1 MKTFKILPSLFVAL
15 LVLSG
20 ISLEAQVKITD
31 GADITINPNSMLE
44 LESPNKGLLIPRI
57 GINSLIL
64 PAPLTAPVPAGMV
77 VYSLGGTVADGFYYW
92 SGTAWVPFATGIGSQ
107 WTTNGANIYYNTGN
121 VGIGAL
127 VPAEPL
133 EVNGNIKIGSAT
145 TGTIRATNELVLRQ
159 DGDVYGPSILRLRNR
174 NTENGAIFE
183 TTDATT
189 TLVDFIFKNAANQRN
204 IRFESRATMA
214 RTGAPSFHIGGAS
227 PDNPTLSLGDNY
239 AAFNKNVRIGDYT
252 SPLTALDVNG
262 QITLRTGA
270 SAGTVLVSDANGTG
284 TWTNPGSVYN
294 VPVTKSVSATLLKTE
309 TVVLASG
316 EITLTLPVVTS
327 ADDGLTISIKNNG
340 TYMDVVTVTGASGL
354 VYIDGSLTSLL
365 YRAWGKSYI
374 AVNGNWI
381 RKENTG
387 RTDNYFEVSDRSS
400 WTSIAQVIEFLGAHM
415 TGPSVVQIGGGTYSI
430 AATQTINLPFPVTFE
445 GLSYGETTIAAAAA
459 VSGTPLFIC
468 QTESYFKMLNFTAFS
483 NGTGNDAI
491 RFTASGK
498 YHEVKDCDFAGFN
511 KGIVITNNSASWIF
525 ENTFEDCALAA
536 IEIAAGTASWGAMEL
551 ANCDF
556 TNCAIGIN
564 LLSGVSET
572 ISIMTSNFYNT
583 PAGTDIGVLYTP
595 ATFTTPLAMYITY
608 NTWNNQ
614 GALFNGFDF
623 TRPDARDAEAYI
635 ENNVGAGDKNPHC
648 KINVVNNT
656 LTTTCTTVNA
666 WYKANWTNTTSS
678 TTKLLINNNKITY
691 QPSNSR
697 DVYTIISGN
706 VSVNAANWNIT
717 VGIVKNGIMGTRYGE
732 TTLRTV
738 TANQPFQY
746 STVILLSNVIK
757 NDYFELYVSAANG
770 GDILTFQD
778 VNIFADSK

>member
-1 MKTFKILPSLFVAL
+1 MKTINIRPFIFGAL
-15 LVLSG
+15 LVLYG
-20 ISLEAQVKITD
+20 ISSEAQVKMTD

-64 PAPLTAPVPAGMV
+64 PAPLTAPVPAGMM

-239 AAFNKNVRIGDYT
+239 AAFNKNVRIGDYA

-284 TWTNPGSVYN
+284 TWTNPGSVYS
-294 VPVTKSVSATLLKTE
+294 VPVIKSVSATLLKTE

-316 EITLTLPVVTS
+316 EIILTLPAITS
-327 ADDGLTISIKNNG
+327 VDDGLSISINHVG
-340 TYMDVVTVTGASGL
+340 THTDLITVVPTGIATIEGGNHSYLTRWMGFNFIAS
-354 VYIDGSLTSLL
+354 
-365 YRAWGKSYI
+365 
-374 AVNGNWI
+374 NGNWI
-381 RKENTG
+381 IKNKINKAE
-387 RTDNYFEVSDRSS
+387 DLFDVSETSS
-400 WTSIAQVIEFLGAHM
+400 WKTIPEIIEYLTLHMIAPTVVRLDGDVFTLTS
-415 TGPSVVQIGGGTYSI
+415 TQI
-430 AATQTINLPFPVTFE
+430 INLPYPVTFG
-445 GLSYGETTIAAAAA
+445 GLSYGTTFISAASGFTGGLFSAA
-459 VSGTPLFIC
+459 
-468 QTESYFKMLNFTAFS
+468 TECYFKMIKFTSTFGATS
-483 NGTGNDAI
+483 GHDAI
-491 RFTASGK
+491 RLTGGSGK
-498 YHEVKDCDFAGFN
+498 VFGVKNCFFGGFN
-511 KGIVITNNSASWIF
+511 KGISITSNSVVFLSENSYQNVI
-525 ENTFEDCALAA
+525 NTG
-536 IEIAAGTASWGAMEL
+536 IEVAAGVASGGLLSIHNEVFSFCGTGITL
-551 ANCDF
+551 ES
-556 TNCAIGIN
+556 GIN
-564 LLSGVSET
+564 ITMAIQNCHFICNSGAQTGLIYVPASFITT
-572 ISIMTSNFYNT
+572 ISTVFSN
-583 PAGTDIGVLYTP
+583 
-595 ATFTTPLAMYITY
+595 
-608 NTWNNQ
+608 NTWNYI
-614 GALFNGFDF
+614 GTFISGFDF
-623 TRPDARDAEAYI
+623 TRADGWDANFFI
-635 ENNVGAGDKNPHC
+635 ENNPGMEDKNPNC
-648 KINVVNNT
+648 QINVVNNA
-656 LTTTCTTVNA
+656 LTTTCVTAGT
-666 WYKANWTNTTSS
+666 WYKANWTNTSS
-678 TTKLLINNNKITY
+678 ATTKFLINNNHFTY
-691 QPSNSR
+691 QVTNSR
-697 DVYTIISGN
+697 SIVVIVSGN
-706 VSVNAANWNIT
+706 VSVDAANRNIT
-717 VGIVKNGIMGTRYGE
+717 IGIVKNGITGTRYGE

-757 NDYFELYVSAANG
+757 NDYFELFVSAGNN